1 MDFVGAFLGL
11 AVNLYVL
18 DSHEGDL
25 VHVWI
30 VLESHQPQ
38 NVMNV
43 NLMTHLLNPGLKQ

>member
-38 NVMNV
+38 NVMN
-43 NLMTHLLNPGLKQ
+43 LKQMTHLLNQGLKQ

>member
-38 NVMNV
+38 NVMNLK
-43 NLMTHLLNPGLKQ
+43 LMTHWLNQGLKQ